1 MQPQDLTLTL
11 EQTQKY
17 IHILIY
23 THRRRNKAN
32 ASRDT
37 GLDHARHA
45 QNEVSRPVLRTMG
58 EWLKSKTTMTTEEIT
73 G

>member
-11 EQTQKY
+11 KQTQKY

-23 THRRRNKAN
+23 SHRRGNKVN

-37 GLDHARHA
+37 GLGHARHA
-45 QNEVSRPVLRTMG
+45 QDEVSRPMLWTMG
-58 EWLKSKTTMTTEEIT
+58 EWLESKATMTAEEIT